1 MDTLRAAIIDSRNSA
16 TDDDSFIMELNQ
28 LIREQGSMV
37 CRSIFQTL
45 ASIDIPRD
53 TAVQYWEKILA
64 RRDMLKATLDRDISL
79 MTAMCD
85 FLSSE
90 TSLLGNPR
98 LVDVSTFERVIRES
112 MFDGLTGLFNRLYFD
127 EVFGHQISQAKRY
140 NTDLSVLFLDV
151 DNFKEINDSLGHIV
165 GDIALKKI
173 GNIIRNSKRDSDIA
187 ARFGGEEFV
196 LLMPHTESINAF
208 ILADRIRQEVEREE
222 FTAHGKPFRL
232 TISGGLASFPMNA
245 TDPAELLHLADSAT
259 YLAKGSGKNTICLY
273 KKDKRRYLRVKLTQ
287 PVLVKE
293 LGFANSQ
300 TFEGTSRDI
309 CIGGILFENETPLPI
324 GAHVQVSIAF
334 KDNSPLLLIGTI
346 VRVESFNGGNYEI
359 GMTFSFKEME
369 KIANTEIAQF
379 LREGI

>member
-1 MDTLRAAIIDSRNSA
+1 MDSLRAAIIDSRHSA
-16 TDDDSFIMELNQ
+16 GDDDHFIEELNR
-28 LIREQGSMV
+28 LRIEQGPMV

-45 ASIDIPRD
+45 ASVDVPRD
-53 TAVQYWEKILA
+53 TAVEYWEKILA
-64 RRDMLKATLDRDISL
+64 RREMLIRTLNRKISL

-85 FLSSE
+85 FLGSE
-90 TSLLGNPR
+90 TTCLNSPR

-112 MFDGLTGLFNRLYFD
+112 MFDGLTGLFNRQYFD
-127 EVFGHQISQAKRY
+127 EIFEHQVSQAKRY
-140 NTDLSVLFLDV
+140 DTDLSVLFLDV
-151 DNFKEINDSLGHIV
+151 DNFKDINDSLGHIV
-165 GDIALKKI
+165 GDLVLKKI
-173 GNIIRNSKRDSDIA
+173 GNIIRDSKRDSDIA

-196 LLMPHTESINAF
+196 LLMPHTESIKAY
-208 ILADRIRQEVEREE
+208 ILADRIRREVETEE
-222 FTAHGKPFRL
+222 FIAHGRPFRL

-245 TDPAELLHLADSAT
+245 TEPAELLHMADSAT

-287 PVLVKE
+287 PVLIKE
-293 LGFANSQ
+293 LGFADSK

-334 KDNSPLLLIGTI
+334 KGNAPLLLIGTI
-346 VRVESFNGGNYEI
+346 VRVESFNGGGYEI

-379 LREGI
+379 LREGV

>member
-1 MDTLRAAIIDSRNSA
+1 MDVLRAAIIDCRSSA
-16 TDDDSFIMELNQ
+16 GDDDHFIEELNR
-28 LIREQGSMV
+28 LRRKQGPMV

-45 ASIDIPRD
+45 ASVDIPRD
-53 TAVQYWEKILA
+53 TAVEYWEKILA
-64 RRDMLKATLDRDISL
+64 RREMLVRTLNRKISL

-85 FLSSE
+85 FLDSE
-90 TSLLGNPR
+90 TTCLSSPR
-98 LVDVSTFERVIRES
+98 LVDVNTFEQVIRES
-112 MFDGLTGLFNRLYFD
+112 MFDGLTGLFNRQYFD
-127 EVFGHQISQAKRY
+127 EIFEHQISQATRY

-151 DNFKEINDSLGHIV
+151 DNFKEINDSYGHIV
-165 GDIALKKI
+165 GDTALKQI

-196 LLMPHTESINAF
+196 LLMPHTESINAY
-208 ILADRIRQEVEREE
+208 ILADRIRREVETAE
-222 FTAHGKPFRL
+222 FIAHGKPFRL
-232 TISGGLASFPMNA
+232 TISGGLASCPMNA
-245 TDPAELLHLADSAT
+245 TDPAELLHMADSAT

-287 PVLVKE
+287 PVLIKE
-293 LGFANSQ
+293 LGFADSK

-334 KDNSPLLLIGTI
+334 KGNAPLLLIGTI
-346 VRVESFNGGNYEI
+346 VRVESFNGGSYEI

-369 KIANTEIAQF
+369 KIANTEIAQY
-379 LREGI
+379 LKEGV

>member
-1 MDTLRAAIIDSRNSA
+1 MDSLRAAIIDCRSSA
-16 TDDDSFIMELNQ
+16 KDDDQFIEELNQ
-28 LIREQGSMV
+28 LRREQGPMV

-45 ASIDIPRD
+45 ASVDIPRD
-53 TAVQYWEKILA
+53 IAITCWEKVLA
-64 RRDMLKATLDRDISL
+64 HREMLIGTLKRKISL

-85 FLSSE
+85 FLGSE
-90 TSLLGNPR
+90 TNYLGSPR

-112 MFDGLTGLFNRLYFD
+112 MFDGLTGLFNRQYFD
-127 EVFGHQISQAKRY
+127 EVFEHQISQAKRY
-140 NTDLSVLFLDV
+140 DTDLSVLFLDV
-151 DNFKEINDSLGHIV
+151 DNFKEINDSFGHIV
-165 GDIALKKI
+165 GDTALMKI
-173 GNIIRNSKRDSDIA
+173 GNIIRNKKRDSDIA

-196 LLMPHTESINAF
+196 LLMPHTDSINAF
-208 ILADRIRQEVEREE
+208 ILADRIRREVETEE

-245 TDPAELLHLADSAT
+245 TVPAELLHMADSAT

-287 PVLVKE
+287 PVLIKE
-293 LGFANSQ
+293 LGFADSK
-300 TFEGTSRDI
+300 TFEGISRDI
-309 CIGGILFENETPLPI
+309 CIGGIMFENETSLPI

-334 KDNSPLLLIGTI
+334 KGNAPLLLIGTI
-346 VRVESFNGGNYEI
+346 VRVESFNSGSYEI

-379 LREGI
+379 LREGV